1 MFVGQ
6 TQVKDSKNFIGT
18 VSLIIVGWYKIVW
31 KYSTIVY
38 NYSGYKVLEVEM
50 EYYWGT
56 VGVIIKDS
64 EFL

>member
-6 TQVKDSKNFIGT
+6 ILLKDSKIFIGT
-18 VSLIIVGWYKIVW
+18 IGLIIVGCYKIVW

-38 NYSGYKVLEVEM
+38 NYRGYKVLEAEM

-64 EFL
+64 KIL

>member
-6 TQVKDSKNFIGT
+6 TQVKDSKTFIGT

-31 KYSTIVY
+31 KYCTIVY
-38 NYSGYKVLEVEM
+38 NYRGYKVLEVEM

-64 EFL
+64 EIL

>member
-38 NYSGYKVLEVEM
+38 NYRGYKVLEVEM
-50 EYYWGT
+50 EYY
-56 VGVIIKDS
+56 
-64 EFL
+64 

>member
-6 TQVKDSKNFIGT
+6 TQAKDSKNFIST

-38 NYSGYKVLEVEM
+38 NYRGYKVLEVE
-50 EYYWGT
+50 
-56 VGVIIKDS
+56 I
-64 EFL
+64 